1 MQRFLLHRSI
11 QAVVTVIVVSVVVF
25 LFVQASGDPASLM
38 VPLDFA
44 TPESIELMRE
54 KLGLNRPLHVQYFSF
69 MKGFW
74 DGETVKSFRYDRP
87 VLPIVIDG
95 LKWTIVLAGSAI
107 VIGVVLS
114 IPLGTIAALNRG
126 SLIDVVVRLVAVFGQ
141 SMPSF
146 WVAMLLMLFIA
157 VHLKLL
163 PVSGLG
169 VKNAILPIV
178 TLSFFQTALLLRLFR
193 SEMLEVIHADY
204 IRTARA
210 KGLSQFVVVYSHAFK
225 NAAIP
230 VVTMA
235 GLQLSSLI
243 QGAVVVE
250 PIFAWPGLGF
260 VMVNSVFLKDFPVV
274 VGGALIAAA
283 MGGRGEPGGGHP
295 VRLSG
300 PADPGELRRV

>member
-1 MQRFLLHRSI
+1 M
-11 QAVVTVIVVSVVVF
+11 
-25 LFVQASGDPASLM
+25 
-38 VPLDFA
+38 
-44 TPESIELMRE
+44 
-54 KLGLNRPLHVQYFSF
+54 
-69 MKGFW
+69 
-74 DGETVKSFRYDRP
+74 
-87 VLPIVIDG
+87 
-95 LKWTIVLAGSAI
+95 
-107 VIGVVLS
+107 
-114 IPLGTIAALNRG
+114 
-126 SLIDVVVRLVAVFGQ
+126 
-141 SMPSF
+141 
-146 WVAMLLMLFIA
+146 
-157 VHLKLL
+157 
-163 PVSGLG
+163 
-169 VKNAILPIV
+169 KNAILPIV

-274 VGGALIAAA
+274 VGGALIAAGMVA
-283 MGGRGEPGGGHP
+283 VVNLAVDILYGF
-295 VRLSG
+295 L
-300 PADPGELRRV
+300 DPRIRVS

>member
-1 MQRFLLHRSI
+1 MQRFLLHRSV
-11 QAVVTVIVVSVVVF
+11 QAVATVIIVSVVVF

-38 VPLDFA
+38 VPLDYA

-95 LKWTIVLAGSAI
+95 LKWTIVLAGSSIA
-107 VIGVVLS
+107 IGVVLS
-114 IPLGTIAALNRG
+114 IPLGTIAALHRG
-126 SLIDVVVRLVAVFGQ
+126 SLVDVVVRLVAVFGQ

-283 MGGRGEPGGGHP
+283 MVAVVNLAVDILYGF
-295 VRLSG
+295 L
-300 PADPGELRRV
+300 DPRIRVS

>member
-1 MQRFLLHRSI
+1 MQRFLLHRSV
-11 QAVVTVIVVSVVVF
+11 QAVATVIIVSVVVF

-38 VPLDFA
+38 VPLDYA

-95 LKWTIVLAGSAI
+95 LKWTIVLAGSSIA
-107 VIGVVLS
+107 IGVILS
-114 IPLGTIAALNRG
+114 IPLGTIAALHRG
-126 SLIDVVVRLVAVFGQ
+126 SLVDVVVRLVAVFGQ

-283 MGGRGEPGGGHP
+283 MVAVVNLAVDILYGF
-295 VRLSG
+295 L
-300 PADPGELRRV
+300 DPRIRVS

>member
-11 QAVVTVIVVSVVVF
+11 QAVATVIVVSVVVF

-38 VPLDFA
+38 VPLDYA

-95 LKWTIVLAGSAI
+95 LKWTIVLAGSSI
-107 VIGVVLS
+107 VIGVILS

-126 SLIDVVVRLVAVFGQ
+126 SLVDVVVRLVAVFGQ

-283 MGGRGEPGGGHP
+283 MVAVVNLAVDILYGF
-295 VRLSG
+295 L
-300 PADPGELRRV
+300 DPRIRVS

>member
-169 VKNAILPIV
+169 VKNAILPIA

-283 MGGRGEPGGGHP
+283 MVAVVNLAVDILYGF
-295 VRLSG
+295 L
-300 PADPGELRRV
+300 DPRIRVS